1 MGAGDYADGVDLQVV
16 DLADGSQNI
25 GFAGFATGRGEQA
38 KRCEHYLLNL
48 LLTEIDFVIH
58 EGYFILIRMP
68 DCQFR
73 SGTKKTGLRKPT
85 RPTLLIDLPD
95 SVIESSSKRYLL
107 ITVDMIH
114 KGVHNRLRKFL
125 GAFGFETA
133 IAIKQFRNFGD
144 ICFGLLQDRH
154 VQEGQYLAQVVVGTE
169 ATQHSW

>member
-1 MGAGDYADGVDLQVV
+1 MGTGDYADGVDLQVV

-38 KRCEHYLLNL
+38 KGCEHYLLNL

-85 RPTLLIDLPD
+85 RPTLLIDSPD

-107 ITVDMIH
+107 ISVDMIH

-144 ICFGLLQDRH
+144 ICFRLLQDGH
-154 VQEGQYLAQVVVGTE
+154 VQKG
-169 ATQHSW
+169 